1 VQPDRTRGEVDHE
14 DVVEA
19 DPAAGW
25 HRDHRF
31 GLAGIVAATLL
42 CLIAGSLGPSV
53 ITITLGPRRSF
64 LPPWYLPAGIVEPNE
79 WLVSLL
85 VWASIGVGAVGLW
98 ISLRALADGWLPR
111 VRRLTGLGLGLVT
124 ATVLVPPLTSADI
137 LMYAAYGRLQLIGRN
152 PYDITPA
159 EIFRSQFDPV
169 LKWTER
175 PWTDT
180 PSVYG
185 PITSWTQ
192 LAANYLG
199 GTNMHDVVFWLQV
212 FCAVPFVL
220 ACLGVLHLARG
231 ASPQRRA
238 RAALLTIAN
247 PLLIWAVVAG
257 AHNEALSVVFAVGG
271 MMFIRR
277 SPFLAGIGIG
287 LAGCAKLSIGL
298 WGIAMLWAYRRQP
311 RQMIKICV
319 GAAIPMSL
327 AYVVWEPSAFVQVL
341 RNGAYISVGSWV
353 NPFYT
358 LFANLYGQGTGKL
371 IVGIMSYALLPV
383 IIFMLSRVVPW
394 VPAPGL
400 PEGADP
406 KTDPM
411 TVALRTAMVI
421 GVGWLCT
428 AMYTLSWYDLQVF
441 MPLALL
447 AGGKLDR
454 LMVLRGALLSA
465 AYVPGRAI
473 EFGQSLNWTSARVR
487 DLLSPTVQILVLIA
501 IVLWWKWPDRDQLWM
516 VWRRRRTDRD
526 TEAPPEP
533 AVLDQAES
541 TVSRT

>member
-1 VQPDRTRGEVDHE
+1 M
-14 DVVEA
+14 
-19 DPAAGW
+19 
-25 HRDHRF
+25 
-31 GLAGIVAATLL
+31 L
-42 CLIAGSLGPSV
+42 CLIAGALGPSV
-53 ITITLGPRRSF
+53 VTITLGPRESF
-64 LPPWYLPAGIVEPNE
+64 LPPWYLPSGIVEPDE
-79 WLVSLL
+79 WLVSLM
-85 VWASIGVGAVGLW
+85 VWAAIAVGAIGLW
-98 ISLRALADGWLPR
+98 IALRAVTDGWLPR
-111 VRRLTGLGLGLVT
+111 IRRLALLGVGLVT
-124 ATVLVPPLTSADI
+124 ATVLVPPLTSADV

-169 LKWTER
+169 LKWAER

-192 LAANYLG
+192 LAANQLG
-199 GTNMHDVVFWLQV
+199 GTNMHDIVFFLQL
-212 FCAVPFVL
+212 FCALPFVL
-220 ACLGVLHLARG
+220 ACLGVLYLMRNET
-231 ASPQRRA
+231 PERRA

-257 AHNEALSVVFAVGG
+257 AHNEALSVVFAVGA

-277 SPFLAGIGIG
+277 SPFLAGVGIG
-287 LAGCAKLSIGL
+287 LAGCAKLSIGI

-311 RQMIKICV
+311 KQMLKICV
-319 GAAIPMSL
+319 GAAIPMGL
-327 AYVVWEPSAFVQVL
+327 AYVVWEPTAFVQVL

-358 LFANLYGQGTGKL
+358 LFANLLGQSTGKM
-371 IVGIMSYALLPV
+371 IIGGMSYLLLPM

-406 KTDPM
+406 KSDPM
-411 TVALRTAMVI
+411 TIALRTALVL

-454 LMVLRGALLSA
+454 LLILRGALLSA

-473 EFGQSLNWTSARVR
+473 EFGDSLYWAAARVR
-487 DLLSPTVQILVLIA
+487 DTLSPPVQILVLIA
-501 IVLWWKWPDRDQLWM
+501 IVLWWRWPDRDQLWPI
-516 VWRRRRTDRD
+516 RRRRPRLDGSTGDPI
-526 TEAPPEP
+526 AEP
-533 AVLDQAES
+533 GNAVAGGRVSAAGDQAGS
-541 TVSRT
+541 PASRS